1 MSVDDRLLSAQT
13 EKNSDNQTESSSD
26 RAGALRESQRAE
38 ENNENEPEQED
49 LRSQVMSKRKEMI
62 LKMKGKFSQA
72 ELAFSAGTS
81 KLLQG
86 AWRNIVTSF
95 GFSFLYVYVHLFL
108 KGIFGKRF
116 FADLGSEWRD
126 RPGLTIEERERMGV
140 SLKVIESFGVGA
152 ISILI
157 FIVLIF
163 NLSILALLVE
173 FVSNP
178 LRVTGALIQS
188 FWSWI
193 FDA

>member
-26 RAGALRESQRAE
+26 RAGALREAQRGE
-38 ENNENEPEQED
+38 GIDENEPEQED

-140 SLKVIESFGVGA
+140 SLKIIESFGVGA

-163 NLSILALLVE
+163 AFSIPALVIE
-173 FVSNP
+173 VMSNP
-178 LRVTGALIQS
+178 LRAGVALLQT

-193 FDA
+193 SGT

>member
-13 EKNSDNQTESSSD
+13 EKNPDNQAESSSD
-26 RAGALRESQRAE
+26 RAGALRESRRAE

-49 LRSQVMSKRKEMI
+49 LRIQVMSKRKEMA
-62 LKMKGKFSQA
+62 LKMKGKLSKA

-140 SLKVIESFGVGA
+140 SLKIIESFGVGA

-157 FIVLIF
+157 FIILIF
-163 NLSILALLVE
+163 SFSIPALIIEVM
-173 FVSNP
+173 SNP
-178 LRVTGALIQS
+178 LRAGIALLQT

-193 FDA
+193 SGT